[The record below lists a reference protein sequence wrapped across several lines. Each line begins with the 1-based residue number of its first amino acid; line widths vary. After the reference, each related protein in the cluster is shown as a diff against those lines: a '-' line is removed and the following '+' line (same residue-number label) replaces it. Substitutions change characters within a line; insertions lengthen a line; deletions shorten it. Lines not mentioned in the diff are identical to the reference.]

1 MIFGVGWVLSKD
13 AFLWKE
19 EATLAFE
26 HLKQALISTLVL
38 AMVDYRKPFL
48 VETDASGKG
57 VGVVLMQQGHPI
69 AYISKSL
76 APKTSS
82 YKALKY
88 LLEQNIHIDFQ
99 VAGISKL
106 MAFDFSIEYKKGAEN
121 KVGDALSRKLDAEL
135 LAISLLTPN
144 DSLYE
149 QIKGTWSADDNLQE

>member
-1 MIFGVGWVLSKD
+1 
-13 AFLWKE
+13 
-19 EATLAFE
+19 
-26 HLKQALISTLVL
+26 
-38 AMVDYRKPFL
+38 MVDYHKPFL

-69 AYISKSL
+69 AYISRSFIVKIDQ
-76 APKTSS
+76 
-82 YKALKY
+82 KALKY
-88 LLEQNIHIDFQ
+88 LLEQIIHIDFQ

-135 LAISLLTPN
+135 LAISLVTPN